1 MHYTYQSEPRGI
13 ADALG
18 LAEEWADNSP
28 ITVILADNLFQNP
41 ISKAVSNF
49 EESPSGAR
57 IFLSQ
62 VKNPQHYGVVEFD
75 KKGRVKCIKEKPKN
89 PKSNWIA
96 TGLYMY
102 DSSVWGLIKSLSP
115 SARNELEI
123 TDLNNI
129 YQQIGML
136 QAIKLDG
143 WWMDAG
149 ENIDGYFEACETV
162 RKFAQRKRPKNHS

>member
-1 MHYTYQSEPRGI
+1 
-13 ADALG
+13 
-18 LAEEWADNSP
+18 
-28 ITVILADNLFQNP
+28 
-41 ISKAVSNF
+41 
-49 EESPSGAR
+49 
-57 IFLSQ
+57 
-62 VKNPQHYGVVEFD
+62 
-75 KKGRVKCIKEKPKN
+75 
-89 PKSNWIA
+89 
-96 TGLYMY
+96 MY